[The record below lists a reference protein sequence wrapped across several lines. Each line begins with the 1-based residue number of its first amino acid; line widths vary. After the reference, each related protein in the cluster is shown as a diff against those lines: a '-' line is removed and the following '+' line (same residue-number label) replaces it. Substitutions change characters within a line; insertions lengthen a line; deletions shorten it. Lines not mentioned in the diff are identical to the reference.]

1 MFERLFLKLLKNVLA
16 QYFEFDGNDNG
27 IEDSLTA
34 SVWSGYITLDNL
46 TVKRDV
52 LKDDGQLGYILA
64 SKGESF
70 VCFSVIVRTYWES
83 QLYLS
88 L

>member
-34 SVWSGYITLDNL
+34 SVWSGYIIL
-46 TVKRDV
+46 KRDV